1 MMVLTFEQQKELS
14 LLKHDLAMKE
24 KDKQLIAQQQ
34 EHNDKMARL
43 NKLEEVMRT
52 TNKAELIKIMKEV
65 M

>member
-1 MMVLTFEQQKELS
+1 MVLTFEQQKELS